1 MKRVIG
7 AIFLIC
13 TSVLGIAQTLETET
27 ANKPTERQRT
37 YVLIMSGI
45 NKDPRE
51 QLAKDKAVMNLRK
64 FFLDDVKVE
73 SKRLT
78 VLVESSSSAR
88 KGSKNSTAEN
98 LRNTMTGLAEAIKP
112 TDRFIFYYV
121 GQANIVVET
130 VRLNLPGKDIT
141 HNHLAD
147 WMNKIKASSI
157 LIVLD
162 CPGAGLAAKAMSG
175 KGRIVLCGSKSDQ
188 RYSTRFSEYFIPALV
203 DDKSDTDGDGKV
215 SLLEAFTLVARQ
227 LDDFYLEQRLLKT
240 ETPLLEDNGDGVP
253 SEQPWQYAQHKKD
266 GLAASKFFLS
276 SK

>member
-1 MKRVIG
+1 LKVVQADMKRVIS

-13 TSVLGIAQTLETET
+13 TSVLGIAETLETET
-27 ANKPTERQRT
+27 AGKPTETQKT

-121 GQANIVVET
+121 GQSNVIGENL
-130 VRLNLPGKDIT
+130 RINLPG
-141 HNHLAD
+141 AD
-147 WMNKIKASSI
+147 DSDEE
-157 LIVLD
+157 VLD
-162 CPGAGLAAKAMSG
+162 RLKGLGYIS
-175 KGRIVLCGSKSDQ
+175 
-188 RYSTRFSEYFIPALV
+188 
-203 DDKSDTDGDGKV
+203 
-215 SLLEAFTLVARQ
+215 
-227 LDDFYLEQRLLKT
+227 
-240 ETPLLEDNGDGVP
+240 
-253 SEQPWQYAQHKKD
+253 
-266 GLAASKFFLS
+266 
-276 SK
+276 